1 MNTAMTSCPVVTS
14 LGRYLAA
21 QDRDECLT
29 LAIESEADLM
39 LATAE
44 GRSEVGRLL
53 LEELDAPGVCGE
65 LEQMLGDL
73 IAAAKDGREVGRID
87 QLYPR
92 VCGWALARLDKKAE
106 EIVMKEAA

>member
-1 MNTAMTSCPVVTS
+1 MSDPVITD

-21 QDRDECLT
+21 QDRDESLR
-29 LAIESEADLM
+29 LAIEHEADML
-39 LATAE
+39 LATPE
-44 GRSEVGRLL
+44 GRREVGRRLI
-53 LEELDAPGVCGE
+53 EELDAPGVYGE

-87 QLYPR
+87 QLYPC
-92 VCGWALARLDKKAE
+92 VSGWALAQVEKHAE

>member
-1 MNTAMTSCPVVTS
+1 MSDPVITD

-21 QDRDECLT
+21 QGRDESLR
-29 LAIESEADLM
+29 LAIENETDML
-39 LATAE
+39 LATPE
-44 GRSEVGRLL
+44 GRREVGRRLI
-53 LEELDAPGVCGE
+53 EDLDAPGVYGE

-92 VCGWALARLDKKAE
+92 VCGWALAQVEKHAE